1 MPKNLVIVESPAKA
15 RTIERYLGA
24 DYRVL
29 ASYGHVRDLPE
40 NPGKG
45 KFGVDVDHDF
55 APEYVISDDR
65 RKQVADIAKAAR
77 GADMVFLATDLDREG
92 EAIAWHV
99 AEAAHV
105 AERQDPAGHLQRD
118 HRAAPSARRS
128 PTRAQI
134 DMDLVDAQQTRRI
147 VDRLVGYTLSPLLS
161 RKVRGGLS
169 AGRVQSVAVR
179 LVVEREREISAFTA
193 REYWT
198 IEALLDDGGRRAVR
212 GRGRPDRRRARST
225 SPTTTTA
232 ERHRAAIAALHP
244 DVDQGRDADPEAL
257 AGAAVHDLDAPAG
270 GQPRLGFSPKRTMSV
285 AQRLYEGV
293 ETAEGQVGLITY
305 MRTDSTAIAGVAMGE
320 AREVIGERFGADVHD
335 AQGPRLQDEVEGR
348 PGGPRVDPPDELP
361 ARPRLG
367 RRVAEARGA
376 PPLPAHLAA
385 RARLADGAQ
394 GARDD
399 DDRPGRRR
407 VRAARLGDQGPV
419 RRLRPRLHRGPRRRR
434 AEDDEETGRLP
445 ALAEGDA
452 TTVDEVTP
460 TQHFTEPPPRFTE
473 ATLIKALEEHGIG
486 RPSTYA
492 ATISTIIDRGY
503 VRVEE
508 RRLHPELVAEIVTD
522 LLVEHFGDYVDVAF
536 TARMEEELDEVA
548 RGERAWV
555 PLLRAFYGPL
565 RDRVDEKRREL
576 KRSDFTTEATDEV
589 CSLGHP
595 MVIRLGRNG
604 RFLACSL
611 YPEHKESRP
620 LPGDEPPPQE
630 GTGEVCPK
638 CGEGT
643 LVGKRGR
650 FGPFVGCSRYPDCD
664 YIKKDGPPPPD
675 PLPFEVTCPKNK
687 DGHLV
692 PRRARRTG
700 NVFWGCSNYPRC
712 DFTTNHEPLGG
723 LHDADD
729 GPLARKGDDGDLP
742 RLRVDERRR
751 PADDRPRR
759 AVPGRPAEPRGAGP
773 PGARA
778 RRRRAA
784 GGAAQGGGGR
794 AAAAAAAVRRS
805 QRTTTADP
813 PGRAGRR
820 RVSGVAGRRPRPIP
834 PSRGSS
840 APSPRA
846 TPRRTPSAPTRTA
859 VGAYLDWLAARG
871 TDWRTPPRDRPAG
884 LPRRARRGP
893 RALVRRPAAGGH
905 PLVPSLGD
913 AERPRAGRSR
923 GARSRRRACRAGCR
937 ASSRSSR
944 SARLLDVVDEDLDD
958 APPGDDPERAALHV
972 ALALRDRALVETAY
986 AAGLRI
992 SELAAAD
999 LGSLDL
1005 RRGEI
1010 RVLGKGRK
1018 ERIGLLGR
1026 PARRRARRPT
1036 SRTAGRSSLE
1046 RRHGARRRR
1055 RSRSS

>member
-15 RTIERYLGA
+15 RTIERYLGS

-55 APEYVISDDR
+55 EPEYVISDDR
-65 RKQVADIAKAAR
+65 RKQVNDIEKAAK
-77 GADMVFLATDLDREG
+77 GSDQVYLATDLDREG

-105 AERQDPAGHLQRD
+105 PPEKTLRVTFNEITE
-118 HRAAPSARRS
+118 SAIKEAFAHPR
-128 PTRAQI
+128 QI

-179 LVVEREREISAFTA
+179 LVVEREREITAFTA

-198 IEALLDDGGRRAVR
+198 IQAILETAAGEKFPAEVVRIDGAALDVGDEE
-212 GRGRPDRRRARST
+212 
-225 SPTTTTA
+225 TA
-232 ERHRAAIAALHP
+232 ERHRAAIEALHP
-244 DVDQGRDADPEAL
+244 SVTKVGTRTQKRSPAPPFTTSTLQQEASR
-257 AGAAVHDLDAPAG
+257 
-270 GQPRLGFSPKRTMSV
+270 RLSFSPRRTMSI
-285 AQRLYEGV
+285 AQRLYEGI
-293 ETAEGQVGLITY
+293 ETGEGQVGLITY

-320 AREVIGERFGADVHD
+320 AREVIGERYGPEFTMPKGRVYKTKSKGAQEAHESIRPTSFRRDPDSV
-335 AQGPRLQDEVEGR
+335 AGSLKPEELRLYRLIWQR
-348 PGGPRVDPPDELP
+348 ALASQMAPKEL
-361 ARPRLG
+361 
-367 RRVAEARGA
+367 ETTTIE
-376 PPLPAHLAA
+376 
-385 RARLADGAQ
+385 LADDVYELRASATKVLFDGFARVYTE
-394 GARDD
+394 GRDD
-399 DDRPGRRR
+399 DATPD
-407 VRAARLGDQGPV
+407 
-419 RRLRPRLHRGPRRRR
+419 
-434 AEDDEETGRLP
+434 DDEETGKLP
-445 ALAEGDA
+445 ALVAGDT

-492 ATISTIIDRGY
+492 ATISTITDRGY

-522 LLVEHFGDYVDVAF
+522 LLVEHFGDYVDVEF
-536 TARMEEELDEVA
+536 TARMEEELDEIA
-548 RGERAWV
+548 RGEREWV

-589 CSLGHP
+589 CSEGHP

-643 LVGKRGR
+643 LVGKNGR

-675 PLPFEVTCPKNK
+675 PLPFEVICPKNK

-723 LHDADD
+723 LHDVDD
-729 GPLARKGDDGDLP
+729 GPLARK
-742 RLRVDERRR
+742 DEAALCLICGSTSDT
-751 PADDRPRR
+751 PAADI
-759 AVPGRPAEPRGAGP
+759 VPGVKYAGGP
-773 PGARA
+773 PNPEALARPARA
-778 RRRRAA
+778 RGGPRG
-784 GGAAQGGGGR
+784 GGATKGGGR
-794 AAAAAAAVRRS
+794 
-805 QRTTTADP
+805 
-813 PGRAGRR
+813 
-820 RVSGVAGRRPRPIP
+820 PR
-834 PSRGSS
+834 G
-840 APSPRA
+840 
-846 TPRRTPSAPTRTA
+846 
-859 VGAYLDWLAARG
+859 
-871 TDWRTPPRDRPAG
+871 
-884 LPRRARRGP
+884 
-893 RALVRRPAAGGH
+893 
-905 PLVPSLGD
+905 
-913 AERPRAGRSR
+913 
-923 GARSRRRACRAGCR
+923 GARSG
-937 ASSRSSR
+937 SRSTTKR
-944 SARLLDVVDEDLDD
+944 TRPVEPAPD
-958 APPGDDPERAALHV
+958 A
-972 ALALRDRALVETAY
+972 
-986 AAGLRI
+986 
-992 SELAAAD
+992 
-999 LGSLDL
+999 
-1005 RRGEI
+1005 
-1010 RVLGKGRK
+1010 
-1018 ERIGLLGR
+1018 
-1026 PARRRARRPT
+1026 
-1036 SRTAGRSSLE
+1036 
-1046 RRHGARRRR
+1046 
-1055 RSRSS
+1055 

>member
-1 MPKNLVIVESPAKA
+1 MPRNLVIVESPAKA
-15 RTIERYLGA
+15 RTIERYLGS

-55 APEYVISDDR
+55 EPEYVISDDR
-65 RKQVADIAKAAR
+65 RKQVADIEKAAK
-77 GADMVFLATDLDREG
+77 GSDQVYLATDLDREG

-105 AERQDPAGHLQRD
+105 PPEKTLRVTFNEITE
-118 HRAAPSARRS
+118 SAIREAFAHPR
-128 PTRAQI
+128 QI

-179 LVVEREREISAFTA
+179 LVVEREREITAFTA

-198 IEALLDDGGRRAVR
+198 IPALLETAAGEKFPAEVVRIDGAALDVG
-212 GRGRPDRRRARST
+212 DEE
-225 SPTTTTA
+225 TA
-232 ERHRAAIAALHP
+232 ERHRAAIEALHP
-244 DVDQGRDADPEAL
+244 SVTKVGTRMQKRSPAPPFTTSTLQQEASR
-257 AGAAVHDLDAPAG
+257 
-270 GQPRLGFSPKRTMSV
+270 RLSFSPRRTMSI
-285 AQRLYEGV
+285 AQRLYEGI
-293 ETAEGQVGLITY
+293 ETGEGQVGLITY

-320 AREVIGERFGADVHD
+320 AREVIGERYGAEFTMPKGRVYKTKSKG
-335 AQGPRLQDEVEGR
+335 AQEAHESIRPTSFRL
-348 PGGPRVDPPDELP
+348 DPDSVAGSLKPEEL
-361 ARPRLG
+361 RLY
-367 RRVAEARGA
+367 RLIWQRALASQMA
-376 PPLPAHLAA
+376 PKELETTTIE
-385 RARLADGAQ
+385 LADDVYELRASATKVLFDGFARVYTE
-394 GARDD
+394 GRDD
-399 DDRPGRRR
+399 DATED
-407 VRAARLGDQGPV
+407 
-419 RRLRPRLHRGPRRRR
+419 
-434 AEDDEETGRLP
+434 DDEETGKLP
-445 ALAEGDA
+445 ALVAGDT

-492 ATISTIIDRGY
+492 ATISTITDRGY

-522 LLVEHFGDYVDVAF
+522 LLVEHFGDYVDVEF
-536 TARMEEELDEVA
+536 TARMEEELDEIA
-548 RGERAWV
+548 RGEREWV

-589 CSLGHP
+589 CSEGHP

-643 LVGKRGR
+643 LVGKNGR

-675 PLPFEVTCPKNK
+675 PLPFEVICPKNK

-729 GPLARKGDDGDLP
+729 GPLARK
-742 RLRVDERRR
+742 DEAAICLICGSTSDP
-751 PADDRPRR
+751 PAADIVQGVRY
-759 AVPGRPAEPRGAGP
+759 AGGP
-773 PGARA
+773 PNPEALARPARA
-778 RRRRAA
+778 RGGPRA
-784 GGAAQGGGGR
+784 GGATKGGGR
-794 AAAAAAAVRRS
+794 
-805 QRTTTADP
+805 
-813 PGRAGRR
+813 
-820 RVSGVAGRRPRPIP
+820 PR
-834 PSRGSS
+834 G
-840 APSPRA
+840 
-846 TPRRTPSAPTRTA
+846 
-859 VGAYLDWLAARG
+859 
-871 TDWRTPPRDRPAG
+871 
-884 LPRRARRGP
+884 
-893 RALVRRPAAGGH
+893 
-905 PLVPSLGD
+905 
-913 AERPRAGRSR
+913 
-923 GARSRRRACRAGCR
+923 GARSG
-937 ASSRSSR
+937 
-944 SARLLDVVDEDLDD
+944 
-958 APPGDDPERAALHV
+958 
-972 ALALRDRALVETAY
+972 
-986 AAGLRI
+986 
-992 SELAAAD
+992 
-999 LGSLDL
+999 
-1005 RRGEI
+1005 
-1010 RVLGKGRK
+1010 
-1018 ERIGLLGR
+1018 
-1026 PARRRARRPT
+1026 
-1036 SRTAGRSSLE
+1036 GRSTTKRTRPVE
-1046 RRHGARRRR
+1046 PAPDA
-1055 RSRSS
+1055 